1 MAKYTRFDP
10 RNRKQKNEKFRS
22 KNGLNRSFDYDN
34 PNRRYQSLKRE
45 LMTNTDSESD
55 NSYV

>member
-10 RNRKQKNEKFRS
+10 RNRKQKNEKFKS

-34 PNRRYQSLKRE
+34 PNRRYHSLKRE
-45 LMTNTDSESD
+45 LMVNKNIETD
-55 NSYV
+55 YV